1 MCVGGGC
8 FVKKG
13 GLFDLSLICDWQ
25 TWRRPTFPRLETKY
39 HRRWGVSRPSSE
51 WDRVRPPRCNHQVGQ
66 SQKARK
72 LREGVCPALMV
83 SGQLVFVE

>member
-1 MCVGGGC
+1 M
-8 FVKKG
+8 
-13 GLFDLSLICDWQ
+13 SLICDWQ